1 VKRFFEHSDTLP
13 YIEAYIEAMREVKK
27 KYEAGEFEVIYLVE
41 GGERH
46 NTYILSAHKTKDEA
60 IEAAMRRASR
70 GSDDEVFSVIAY
82 LVGVE
87 QVLYNHFEV
96 WNYYWD
102 VKRRR
107 NE

>member
-1 VKRFFEHSDTLP
+1 MP
-13 YIEAYIEAMREVKK
+13 YVEARDEVKK
-27 KYEAGEFEVIYLVE
+27 KYESGEYEVIYLVE
-41 GGERH
+41 DGEHPYR
-46 NTYILSAHKTKDEA
+46 YIVSAHKTKDEA
-60 IEAAMRRASR
+60 IKVAMGRASR
-70 GSDDEVFSVIAY
+70 RSDREDVSVIAY

-87 QVLYNHFEV
+87 QVGYNSIEV

>member
-1 VKRFFEHSDTLP
+1 MICVKRFFEHLDTLP
-13 YIEAYIEAMREVKK
+13 YVEAMDEVKK
-27 KYEAGEFEVIYLVE
+27 KYEAGEFEVIYLVKA
-41 GGERH
+41 GEH
-46 NTYILSAHKTKDEA
+46 PYTYIVSAHKTKDEA
-60 IEAAMRRASR
+60 IEVAMGRASR
-70 GSDDEVFSVIAY
+70 GSDYEVFSVIAY

-87 QVLYNHFEV
+87 QVGYNSIEV

>member
-1 VKRFFEHSDTLP
+1 MKRFFEHLDTLP
-13 YIEAYIEAMREVKK
+13 YVEAMNEVEK

-41 GGERH
+41 GGEPYD
-46 NTYILSAHKTKDEA
+46 TYVFSVHKTKDEA
-60 IEAAMRRASR
+60 IEAAMGYASR

-87 QVLYNHFEV
+87 EVLYNHFVV
-96 WNYYWD
+96 WDYYWD

>member
-1 VKRFFEHSDTLP
+1 MKRFFEHLDTLP
-13 YIEAYIEAMREVKK
+13 YDEAMGEMKK
-27 KYEAGEFEVIYLVE
+27 KHEAGEFEVIYLVE
-41 GGERH
+41 GGEPH
-46 NTYILSAHKTKDEA
+46 DTYVFSVHKTKDEA
-60 IEAAMRRASR
+60 IEAAMGYASR

-87 QVLYNHFEV
+87 ELLYNHFVV

>member
-1 VKRFFEHSDTLP
+1 MKRFFEHLDTLP
-13 YIEAYIEAMREVKK
+13 Y
-27 KYEAGEFEVIYLVE
+27 GEVIYLVE
-41 GGERH
+41 GGEPH
-46 NTYILSAHKTKDEA
+46 DTYVFSVHKTKDEA
-60 IEAAMRRASR
+60 IEAAMRRASQ

-87 QVLYNHFEV
+87 QVICNNFVV

>member
-1 VKRFFEHSDTLP
+1 MKEFFEHLDTLP
-13 YIEAYIEAMREVKK
+13 YDEVMDKVKK
-27 KYEAGEFEVIYLVE
+27 KHEVGEFEVIYLVE
-41 GGERH
+41 GGEPH
-46 NTYILSAHKTKDEA
+46 DTYVFSVHKTKDEA
-60 IEAAMRRASR
+60 IEVAMGYASR

-87 QVLYNHFEV
+87 ELLYNHFVV

>member
-1 VKRFFEHSDTLP
+1 VKRFFEHLDTLP
-13 YIEAYIEAMREVKK
+13 YDEAMDGVKK
-27 KYEAGEFEVIYLVE
+27 KHEAGEFEVIYLVE
-41 GGERH
+41 GGEPH
-46 NTYILSAHKTKDEA
+46 DTYVFSAHKTKDEA
-60 IEAAMRRASR
+60 IEAAMGYASR

-87 QVLYNHFEV
+87 QAPYNHFVV

>member
-1 VKRFFEHSDTLP
+1 MTYV
-13 YIEAYIEAMREVKK
+13 EAWDEVKK
-27 KYEAGEFEVIYLVE
+27 KYEAGEFEVIYLVKA
-41 GGERH
+41 GEYPY
-46 NTYILSAHKTKDEA
+46 TYIVSAHKTKDEA
-60 IEAAMRRASR
+60 IEVAMGRASR
-70 GSDDEVFSVIAY
+70 GSDYEVFSVIAY

-87 QVLYNHFEV
+87 DVLYNHFVV